1 MLFLNTMSLFLNELL
16 ELDLPL
22 NPYITG
28 MSVDSHTV
36 TTGQVFFAIAGRHTH
51 GEVYIDDALQRGAV
65 AVVKEAA
72 DNQVIF
78 SELDGMTGKVPCIAM
93 PNLAQKLGSYAAK
106 FYHYPTQEMQVI
118 GVTGTNGKT
127 SVTHFISQI
136 LQQLTQQP
144 CGLIGTL
151 GYGVYGKLHAGLHT
165 TPEAIRLQSLF
176 AQLHDQQVKTV
187 VMEVSSHGLAQ
198 GRVNATK
205 FDIAVFTNLTRDHL
219 DYHGTMQA
227 YGEAKQILFHF
238 PEVTAAV
245 INADDEFGQKLLRD
259 LPARV
264 HPLTYSLEHEN
275 SDVFAQFQPT
285 SAGYV
290 VKIHSAWGQGEF
302 VLPLLGK
309 FNIYNML
316 AALTVLLPLG
326 LPFAQVLTACAHL
339 TPVAGRMEKLT
350 QPQQPMAIIDYAHTP
365 DALQKVLV
373 AVRQHCA
380 GKLWCVFGCGGDRD
394 RGKRAVMGQIAQ
406 QYADAV
412 VLTDDNPR
420 HEASEA
426 IIADISVG
434 CPNPIAIIPMR
445 EQAILY
451 ALAAATMNDAVVI
464 AGKGHEDYQEVGGQR
479 FPFSD
484 KTVIEK
490 WFGQS

>member
-1 MLFLNTMSLFLNELL
+1 MSLFLNELL

-78 SELDGMTGKVPCIAM
+78 SELAGMAGKIPCIAM

-434 CPNPIAIIPMR
+434 CPNPIAIIPPR

-484 KTVIEK
+484 KAVVEK

>member
-51 GEVYIDDALQRGAV
+51 GEVYIDDVLQRGAV

-78 SELDGMTGKVPCIAM
+78 SELAGMAGKIPCIAM

-434 CPNPIAIIPMR
+434 CPNPTAIIPQR

-451 ALAAATMNDAVVI
+451 ALATATTDDVVVI
-464 AGKGHEDYQEVGGQR
+464 AGKGHEDYQEVDGQR

-484 KTVIEK
+484 KAVVEK

>member
-51 GEVYIDDALQRGAV
+51 GEVYIDDVLQRGAV

-78 SELDGMTGKVPCIAM
+78 SELAGMAGKIPCIAM

>member
-51 GEVYIDDALQRGAV
+51 GEVYIDDVLQRGAV